1 MLNSEPLVLLV
12 FHCVFL
18 SCFLFVLFLCLFVYF
33 LVSVLELGLAIKTL
47 SIYIICE
54 DLCEEQWMG
63 LSHGGFLVL
72 RQIVCVFSC
81 SILVV
86 LMLWFK
92 EL

>member
-1 MLNSEPLVLLV
+1 M

-18 SCFLFVLFLCLFVYF
+18 CVFFVLFLCFFFYF
-33 LVSVLELGLAIKTL
+33 LVSVLELGLVMKTL

-63 LSHGGFLVL
+63 LSRDGFLVL
-72 RQIVCVFSC
+72 RQIGCVFSC